1 MSPNISTTFA
11 GTIVTFQKYP
21 TLVTLLVSLVRRG
34 RISSIFKSLHLFF
47 KNMGQPRPLFHL
59 FSSFQINITIFLIFT
74 TNKCEKFP
82 SSIWC
87 RDWNSQPLAHESP
100 TITTKTGLPTKL
112 VLVTTRTRY
121 LLYFT

>member
-21 TLVTLLVSLVRRG
+21 KLVTLLVSLVRRG

-59 FSSFQINITIFLIFT
+59 FSSFQINITIFIADIYGKMSIKYMELGFKLT
-74 TNKCEKFP
+74 TFEHDTPPMTNRP
-82 SSIWC
+82 
-87 RDWNSQPLAHESP
+87 
-100 TITTKTGLPTKL
+100 GLPPTYVLFVIQYL
-112 VLVTTRTRY
+112 VAVI
-121 LLYFT
+121 